1 MSKDI
6 ATWLENGSNYS
17 EGVSLY
23 EKYGSDDFLIR
34 ILKKGENAFNK
45 QKLAEALGGVLID
58 GKPEPPAPEPLPV
71 EPPAASAPAEPR
83 ISPPPPGELPELLK
97 VTNQIAANFAELRG
111 LHPYLS
117 ITPEGEQLR
126 QVALRIQRLG
136 VRNSELMMMK
146 NNIIENGY
154 ETPEPEEIKAP
165 VMIDYNLIREKESI
179 RKSLNKAE
187 NRLKKQSNPKD
198 YTLALIAQRKKD
210 LADIN
215 ARIAEAKLKGAADGK
230 E

>member
-23 EKYGSDDFLIR
+23 EKFGSDDFLIR

-45 QKLAEALGGVLID
+45 QKLAEALGEILINA
-58 GKPEPPAPEPLPV
+58 KPEPSVPEPVPV
-71 EPPAASAPAEPR
+71 EPVAPAHSEPR
-83 ISPPPPGELPELLK
+83 LSPPPSGELPELLK
-97 VTNQIAANFAELRG
+97 VTKQIEANFAELRG

-117 ITPEGEQLR
+117 ITEEGEPLR

-146 NNIIENGY
+146 YNIIENGY
-154 ETPEPEEIKAP
+154 EPPEPEEIKPP

-215 ARIAEAKLKGAADGK
+215 ARIAEAKLKGAADV
-230 E
+230 